1 MANQQNKSSTEGGR
15 SSHQRNNS
23 LIEDNQR
30 YEWSNKDASAVKFSN
45 TTMVSQEDV
54 LSKHLQKMVAKCDP
68 SEKKAFELEMEGF
81 RELFAQFKS
90 QKGKTIEWPKIN
102 PPPES
107 LVVPMK
113 SLPSYNASETAILS
127 KKLCVLKLNGGL
139 GTTMGCT
146 GPKSVIEV
154 HSELSFLDLTVSQIE
169 HLNNQHN
176 ANVPL
181 ILMNSFNTHEETL
194 KVVKKYQDI
203 KAQILSFNQSR
214 FPRVSKEN
222 LLPLVDD
229 PNSDKEAWYPPGH
242 GDVYRAFVNSGLC
255 EEMIQQGKEYVFI
268 SNIDNLGATVNF
280 DILNYMV
287 KEKVDFVM
295 EVTDKT
301 RSDVKGGTLIEY
313 EGKPKL
319 FEIAQCPP
327 SKLDEF
333 KSIKKFK
340 IFNTNNLWV
349 NLKSILNLVKENQL
363 GQVDVIT
370 NYKKA
375 LGKDVIQL
383 ETACGAAIQFFS
395 NAKGINVPR
404 SRFLPVKSTSDLF
417 VVQSNLYELQ
427 HGTLSMNKKRTYPSV
442 PLVNLG
448 ENFKTVSN
456 YNARLKSIPDIL
468 ELDQLTVSGDVTFG
482 TNVTLR
488 GTVIIVA
495 NVGNR
500 IDIPDGSTLENKVVS
515 GNLRILEH

>member
-1 MANQQNKSSTEGGR
+1 
-15 SSHQRNNS
+15 
-23 LIEDNQR
+23 
-30 YEWSNKDASAVKFSN
+30 
-45 TTMVSQEDV
+45 
-54 LSKHLQKMVAKCDP
+54 
-68 SEKKAFELEMEGF
+68 
-81 RELFAQFKS
+81 
-90 QKGKTIEWPKIN
+90 
-102 PPPES
+102 
-107 LVVPMK
+107 
-113 SLPSYNASETAILS
+113 
-127 KKLCVLKLNGGL
+127 
-139 GTTMGCT
+139 
-146 GPKSVIEV
+146 
-154 HSELSFLDLTVSQIE
+154 
-169 HLNNQHN
+169 
-176 ANVPL
+176 
-181 ILMNSFNTHEETL
+181 
-194 KVVKKYQDI
+194 
-203 KAQILSFNQSR
+203 
-214 FPRVSKEN
+214 
-222 LLPLVDD
+222 LPLTDS
-229 PNSDKEAWYPPGH
+229 PAGDKEAWYPPGH
-242 GDVYRAFVNSGLC
+242 GDVYRAFVNSGVC
-255 EEMIQQGKEYVFI
+255 DAMIEQGKEYVFI

-280 DILNYMV
+280 EILNYMV
-287 KEKVDFVM
+287 KDNVDFVM

-313 EGKPKL
+313 EGRPRL

-349 NLKSILNLVKENQL
+349 NLKAIRRLVQQNTLKDI
-363 GQVDVIT
+363 DVIT

-375 LGKDVIQL
+375 LGKDCIQL
-383 ETACGAAIQFFS
+383 ETACGAAIQFFE

-427 HGTLSMNKKRTYPSV
+427 NGTLSMNKKRSYPSV

-448 ENFKTVSN
+448 EHFKTVSN

-482 TNVTLR
+482 TNVVLK

-500 IDIPDGSTLENKVVS
+500 IDIPEGSVLENKVVS

>member
-1 MANQQNKSSTEGGR
+1 MQADNSVPKTPRDNSTDEH
-15 SSHQRNNS
+15 S
-23 LIEDNQR
+23 QR
-30 YEWSNKDASAVKFSN
+30 YEWTNKDASAVKFAS
-45 TTMVSQEDV
+45 TTILSQEEV
-54 LSKHLQKMVAKCDP
+54 LAKHLQSIILKC
-68 SEKKAFELEMEGF
+68 ENEERKAFELEMEGF
-81 RELFAQFKS
+81 KDLFTQFKS
-90 QKGKTIEWPKIN
+90 QKGKTIDWEKIK
-102 PPPES
+102 PPAED

-113 SLPSYNASETAILS
+113 SLPQYDKSETAALT

-169 HLNNQHN
+169 YLNNQHD

-214 FPRVSKEN
+214 FPRISKESMI
-222 LLPLVDD
+222 PLVDT

-287 KEKVDFVM
+287 KEKVDFIM

-349 NLKSILNLVKENQL
+349 SLKSILSLVKGNEL
-363 GQVDVIT
+363 SQVDVIT

-375 LGKDVIQL
+375 MGKDVIQL
-383 ETACGAAIQFFS
+383 ETACGAAIQFFG

-427 HGTLSMNKKRTYPSV
+427 NGTLSMSKKRTYPSV

-448 ENFKTVSN
+448 ENFKTVGN
-456 YNARLKSIPDIL
+456 YNSRLRSIPDVL

-482 TNVTLR
+482 TNVVLR

-500 IDIPDGSTLENKVVS
+500 IDIPDGSVLENKVVS